1 MTIVFISKV
10 KKIYIWLFWF
20 HSFLVFF
27 EIDIEVNRCLWET
40 RLWELRTEYFPMS
53 ITSYSKSIP
62 PPRIYNA
69 SDECGVGTDA
79 PQMGFPEMEL
89 MSCGNPGELVP
100 CASWV
105 PALHLY
111 SLIMLGEGGWLF
123 PSHESTP
130 LRC

>member
-62 PPRIYNA
+62 PPWICNA
-69 SDECGVGTDA
+69 SDECGVGTDP

-89 MSCGNPGELVP
+89 MSCGNPGELSHVP
-100 CASWV
+100 PGYQPSIFTPSSCLERGAGSS
-105 PALHLY
+105 PAMNPH
-111 SLIMLGEGGWLF
+111 
-123 PSHESTP
+123 H
-130 LRC
+130 